1 MKKNRSIALSA
12 TTTLLLVGFM
22 LSGCS
27 LKPAYE
33 RPGLAAPASWPQQT
47 EASRD
52 PSQGV
57 SLSVLDWQ
65 DFVLDPQLQ
74 RLVEEALVH
83 NHDLREAVLN
93 IEAARAQYRIQRSEL
108 LPSVD
113 GQAASNSQRV
123 PESLSGTGNSVT
135 DTTYQVGLGVTAY
148 ELDLFGRV
156 RDLSESALQSYFAT
170 EEAAR
175 ATRISLI
182 AEVIQAY
189 LSRAGAQERH
199 DLTKQTY
206 ESRLISLEIISKQRQ
221 FGSTSDLD
229 YLEAKGLA
237 EQAQADLEVV
247 ARELAQAD
255 NGLALLTGVP
265 VARLPK
271 PKGSANR
278 IIQDQLAPGLPSE
291 LLVRRPDILA
301 AEHRLIASNANIGA
315 ARAAFFPRITLTGSF
330 GSQSDDLSDLF
341 GSGSSAWQ
349 FLPQLSL
356 PIFNYGNNKANLDLS
371 KVRKDIAVVQ
381 YEKAIET
388 AFREVSDA
396 LVDRETLAREEDA
409 RKALAQSSGKSLEL
423 SEARYR
429 HGVDSHL
436 RYLDAQRRDFT
447 NQLGLIQTR
456 TQRQVALV
464 TLFRSLGGGWDP
476 SHTAVATSAN

>member
-1 MKKNRSIALSA
+1 MIQNITAARSAATAALLAS
-12 TTTLLLVGFM
+12 LV

-27 LKPAYE
+27 LKPDYR
-33 RPGLAAPASWPQQT
+33 RPDFAAPGNWPQQT
-47 EASRD
+47 AAALN
-52 PSQGV
+52 PTQGV
-57 SLSVLDWQ
+57 SISVLDWQ
-65 DFVLDPQLQ
+65 DFVLDSEL
-74 RLVEEALVH
+74 RHLVDQALEY

-93 IEAARAQYRIQRSEL
+93 IEAARAQYRIQRSDQ

-113 GQAASNSQRV
+113 GQAGSTSQRI
-123 PESLSGTGNSVT
+123 PEALSTTGSSVT
-135 DTTYQVGLGVTAY
+135 DTSYQVGLGVTAY

-156 RDLSESALQSYFAT
+156 RDLSEAALQSYLAT

-189 LSRAGAQERH
+189 LGRAGAQERH

-206 ESRLISLEIISKQRQ
+206 ETRLLSLDIISKQRK

-255 NGLALLTGVP
+255 NALALLTGVP

-271 PKGSANR
+271 PAGTDNR
-278 IIQDQLAPGLPSE
+278 IIQEQLAPGLPGE
-291 LLVRRPDILA
+291 LLTRRPDILA

-330 GSQSDDLSDLF
+330 STQSDDLADLF
-341 GSGSSAWQ
+341 SSGTSAWQ
-349 FLPQLSL
+349 FIPQLSV
-356 PIFNYGNNKANLDLS
+356 PIFNYGSNKANLDLS
-371 KVRKDIAVVQ
+371 KVRNEIAVVQ
-381 YEKAIET
+381 YEKAVET
-388 AFREVSDA
+388 AFREVADA
-396 LVDRETLAREEDA
+396 LVARETLAREENA
-409 RKALAQSSGKSLEL
+409 RHALADSSSQSLKL

-436 RYLDAQRRDFT
+436 RLLDAQRRDFT

-464 TLFRSLGGGWDP
+464 SLFRALGGGWNP
-476 SHTAVATSAN
+476 GHTGSVAAAD

>member
-1 MKKNRSIALSA
+1 MKKNRSIVVSA
-12 TTTLLLVGFM
+12 TTTLLLAGFM

-27 LKPAYE
+27 LKPPYE
-33 RPGLAAPASWPQQT
+33 RPELAAPASWPQQT
-47 EASRD
+47 EASQD
-52 PSQGV
+52 PRQGV

-65 DFVLDPQLQ
+65 DFVLDLELQ
-74 RLVEEALVH
+74 RLVEEALIH

-113 GQAASNSQRV
+113 GQAASNSQRI
-123 PESLSGTGNSVT
+123 PESLSGTGSSVT

-182 AEVIQAY
+182 AEVIQTY
-189 LSRAGAQERH
+189 LGRAGAQERH

-255 NGLALLTGVP
+255 NALALLTGVP

-271 PKGSANR
+271 PQGTDNR

-341 GSGSSAWQ
+341 SSGSSAWQ

-381 YEKAIET
+381 YEKTIET

-396 LVDRETLAREEDA
+396 LVDRETLAKEEDA
-409 RKALAQSSGKSLEL
+409 RKALAQSSGKSLQL

-436 RYLDAQRRDFT
+436 RYLDAQRRDFA

-456 TQRQVALV
+456 TQRQIALV

-476 SHTAVATSAN
+476 SHSASVTSAN